1 MSASAPRSPFRSVL
15 PVLSVGLA
23 AALALSSCAGGFE
36 SSSDASSSTTG
47 GTGGRIVAALP
58 TDPTSMDPVK
68 TGSLVVLSVF
78 FNTFDQL
85 TKITADGSLEPKLAT
100 EWTPSADMTSWDF
113 TLREG
118 VTFTNGEPLT
128 ADDVVFSFSS
138 ILADPTSENFG
149 YLSSLKSV
157 AKVDDT
163 KVRFEMKAPFS
174 AFPRNTSLISIVPD
188 QAYAAMGPAA
198 FAAAPVGS
206 GPFKFEKIQRGV
218 SYDLVRNDSYW
229 GEPAK
234 LDAISLVP
242 VASDESRVNGVLS
255 GSLDVAQISPAQ
267 AESVKGSGGVNVQSE
282 LSNGVV
288 FLGVNS
294 TAGVLKEEKVR
305 RAIGLAIDKEAIV
318 KTVLSGL
325 GEPATQMLAP
335 SVEGFA
341 DGLSDGG
348 YNPDQAKKLLAEAG
362 YNGESID
369 FEYALDGRIPLSGEV
384 AQAIQGYLSAAGV
397 NVNLVGADQASH
409 TLKVRNRQ
417 LKGIYLNTWAPS
429 TLDGDLPLTDFYEQA
444 GNNNYAQDPKTAGLA
459 VTQRGVDG
467 AARLDVFKELL
478 TYSNDKAYFIPLYV
492 PANNFAVDKSLAW
505 TQRADGLYDFSATGL
520 TK

>member
-1 MSASAPRSPFRSVL
+1 MPMSRARSPFRRAL
-15 PVLSVGLA
+15 PALSVGLA
-23 AALALSSCAGGFE
+23 AALMLSGCAGGFE
-36 SSSDASSSTTG
+36 STSDSSAEA

-100 EWTPSADMTSWDF
+100 KWTPNADLTTWDF

-118 VTFTNGEPLT
+118 VAFTNGEPLT
-128 ADDVVFSFSS
+128 ADDVVFSFTR
-138 ILADPTSENFG
+138 ILEDPTSENFG
-149 YLSSLKSV
+149 YLSSLASV
-157 AKVDDT
+157 AKVDDLT
-163 KVRFEMKAPFS
+163 VRFTMKAPFS

-188 QAYAAMGPAA
+188 QAYAAMGPEA

-218 SYDLVRNDSYW
+218 AYDLVRNDSYW

-234 LDAISLVP
+234 LDAVSLVP

-267 AESVKGSGGVNVQSE
+267 VEPVKGSGAANVQSE

-294 TAGVLKEEKVR
+294 TAGVLADEKIR
-305 RAIGLAIDKEAIV
+305 RAVGLAIDKKAITD
-318 KTVLSGL
+318 TVLSGL

-335 SVEGFA
+335 AVEGYVS
-341 DGLSDGG
+341 GLSDGG
-348 YNPDQAKKLLAEAG
+348 YNPDEAKKLLAEAG

-384 AQAIQGYLSAAGV
+384 AQAIQGYLTTAGIK
-397 NVNLVGADQASH
+397 VNLVGADQASH

-417 LKGIYLNTWAPS
+417 MKGIYLNTWAPS
-429 TLDGDLPLTDFYEQA
+429 TVDGDLPLTDFYEKA
-444 GNNNYAQDPKTAGLA
+444 GNNNYAQDPRTAELA
-459 VTQRGVDG
+459 VKQRGVEGQD
-467 AARLDVFKELL
+467 RLSVFEELL
-478 TYSNDKAYFIPLYV
+478 GLSNEQGYYIPLYV
-492 PANNFAVDKSLAW
+492 PANNFAVDTKLDW
-505 TQRADGLYDFSATGL
+505 TQRADGLYDFSTTGL
-520 TK
+520 KK

>member
-1 MSASAPRSPFRSVL
+1 MSVSAPRSPFRSVL

-23 AALALSSCAGGFE
+23 AALALTSCAGGFDAG
-36 SSSDASSSTTG
+36 SSSEASSTG
-47 GTGGRIVAALP
+47 GSGGKLVAALP
-58 TDPTSMDPVK
+58 TDPTSMDPIK

-85 TKITADGSLEPKLAT
+85 TKITADGTLEPKLAT
-100 EWTPSADMTSWDF
+100 EWTPNADMTSWDF

-128 ADDVVFSFSS
+128 ADDVAFSFNT
-138 ILADPTSENFG
+138 ILNDPTSENFG

-157 AKVDDT
+157 EKVDDYT
-163 KVRFEMKAPFS
+163 VRFAMKAPFS

-188 QAYAAMGPAA
+188 QAYASMGADA
-198 FAAAPVGS
+198 FAADPIGS
-206 GPFKFEKIQRGV
+206 GPFKFAKIQRGV

-229 GEPAK
+229 GEPAP
-234 LDAISLVP
+234 LDEVSLVP

-267 AESVKGSGGVNVQSE
+267 VESVKGSGAVNVQSE

-294 TAGVLKEEKVR
+294 TDGVLADEKVR
-305 RAIGLAIDKEAIV
+305 QAIGMAIDKKAIV
-318 KTVLSGL
+318 TTVLSGL
-325 GEPATQMLAP
+325 GDPATQMLAP
-335 SVEGFA
+335 SVEGFV
-341 DGLSDGG
+341 DGLPDAG
-348 YNPDQAKKLLAEAG
+348 YNPDEAKKLLADAG
-362 YNGESID
+362 YSGESID

-384 AQAIQGYLSAAGV
+384 AQAIQGYLTAAGI

-409 TLKVRNRQ
+409 TLKIRNRQ

-429 TLDGDLPLTDFYEQA
+429 TLDGDLPLTDFYEEA
-444 GNNNYAQDPKTAGLA
+444 GNNNYAQDPKTAELA

-467 AARLDVFKELL
+467 DARLDVFRELL
-478 TYSNDKAYFIPLYV
+478 GYSNEQSYFIPLYV
-492 PANNFAVDKSLAW
+492 PANNFAVDKALDW
-505 TQRADGLYDFSATGL
+505 TQRADGLYDFSATGMN
-520 TK
+520 K